1 MNRRRDRLARCA
13 MIALSF
19 FLLALGVSRAGQES
33 AVAPIEYRLSFPAPE
48 HRWLLVDVLF
58 TQLGDAPLRA
68 RMSSASP
75 GRYARHEFAKN
86 VFDVRAFNGMGTEV
100 EWFRPNPHE
109 WVVTK
114 HDGTVRLRYRLF
126 GDRTDGTYAAVDHTH
141 AHLNMPATL
150 MWGRGFED
158 RPFRLTFEPPSDS
171 AWKVATQLF
180 PTDDPMVFTAPNL
193 QYLMDSP
200 TELSDF
206 ELYTFNVAD
215 PAAPLNRPTFR
226 VALHH
231 DASAGA
237 ESYVASIA
245 AIVGEMV
252 TVFGEFPVFE
262 TDTYTFIADY
272 LPHASSD
279 AMEHRNSAVLT
290 SNGRLDSPGQ
300 LERMLGAVAH
310 EFFHVWNVERIRP
323 RSLEP
328 FDFTDANLSPA
339 LWLAEGFTNYY
350 GKLVMKRAGLT
361 TLRRTLESFGATLDV
376 VIASPGRRLNSAVD
390 MSHLAPF
397 TDAAT
402 AIDPTNFGNTFVSYY
417 TWGEA
422 IGLGLDLT
430 LRSRTGGAITL
441 DDYMRALWER
451 FGKPGGSVPGTVDHP
466 YTLADAQ
473 SVLAEVSGD
482 EQFALTF
489 FDRFIAGRAVV
500 EYAELLDRAGLV
512 LEPRAP
518 GLASLGR
525 VRFGPGMTVTAST
538 PSGSPLYEA
547 GIDRDDVLTDLD
559 GHRVSSVADLA
570 RILRSRRPG
579 DTVEIGFLRRG
590 TRFESVATLVE
601 DPGVGIVTLESTGG
615 RLSGEQVNFRNAWL
629 GSRR

>member
-1 MNRRRDRLARCA
+1 MNRQPDRPVWRWAVAWL
-13 MIALSF
+13 F
-19 FLLALGVSRAGQES
+19 FLTALGVGRAGQEA

-48 HRWLLVDVLF
+48 HRWLQVDVSF
-58 TQLGDAPLRA
+58 PQLGNTPLRA

-86 VFDVRAFNGMGTEV
+86 VFDVQAFDGTGTEV
-100 EWFRPNPHE
+100 EWLRPNAHE
-109 WVVTK
+109 WVVTE

-126 GDRTDGTYAAVDHTH
+126 GDRTDGTYTAVDPTH

-150 MWGRGFED
+150 MWGRGLED
-158 RPFRLTFEPPSDS
+158 RPVRLTLEPPEDS
-171 AWKVATQLF
+171 AWKVATQLY

-206 ELYTFNVAD
+206 ELYTFTVAD
-215 PAAPLNRPTFR
+215 PAVPLNRPTFR

-231 DASAGA
+231 DASTGA
-237 ESYVASIA
+237 EPYVASVE
-245 AIVGEMV
+245 AIVREMV

-262 TDTYTFIADY
+262 TNTYTVIADY
-272 LPHASSD
+272 LPHASGD

-290 SNGRLDSPGQ
+290 SSGRLDTPGQ
-300 LERMLGAVAH
+300 SERMLGAVAH

-323 RSLEP
+323 QSLEP

-361 TLRRTLESFGATLDV
+361 TLGRTLESFGATLDV
-376 VIASPGRRLNSAVD
+376 VIASPGRQLNSAIG
-390 MSHLAPF
+390 MSRLAPF

-430 LRSRTGGAITL
+430 LRSRTGGTVTL
-441 DDYMRALWER
+441 DDYMRVLWER

-466 YTLADAQ
+466 YTLADAR
-473 SVLAEVSGD
+473 SVLADVSGD
-482 EQFALTF
+482 EQFAATF

-500 EYAELLDRAGLV
+500 DYAELLDRAGLV
-512 LEPRAP
+512 LQPRAP

-525 VRFGPGMTVTAST
+525 VRLGSGMTVMAPT
-538 PSGSPLYEA
+538 PYGSPLYEA
-547 GIDRDDVLTDLD
+547 GVDRDDVLTALD
-559 GHRVSSVADLA
+559 GDRVSSAADLA
-570 RILRSRRPG
+570 RILRSRQPG
-579 DTVEIGFLRRG
+579 DTVEVGFLRRG
-590 TRFESVATLVE
+590 ARFESTMTLVE

-615 RLSGEQVNFRNAWL
+615 RLSGEQARFRNAWL
-629 GSRR
+629 GSQR